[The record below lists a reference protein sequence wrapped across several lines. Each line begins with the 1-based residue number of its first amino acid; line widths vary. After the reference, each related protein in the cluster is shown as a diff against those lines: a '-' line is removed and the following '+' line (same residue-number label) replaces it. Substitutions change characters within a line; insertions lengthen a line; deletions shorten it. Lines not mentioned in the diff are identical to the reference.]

1 MMISNEQIDKIK
13 QKLDDKGYITS
24 KQFYAVLN
32 QQEEVESVDEKRDI
46 TQREWVENQ
55 LIQNGIIT
63 RNQCL
68 KVYISRLADIIQN
81 LEKKGW
87 RFETFFEEY
96 EAWGK
101 SRKDYVYKAVRGP
114 NARN

>member
-1 MMISNEQIDKIK
+1 MNKLTKSSK
-13 QKLDDKGYITS
+13 KLDDKGYITS

-81 LEKKGW
+81 LEKK
-87 RFETFFEEY
+87 RLAF
-96 EAWGK
+96 
-101 SRKDYVYKAVRGP
+101 
-114 NARN
+114 